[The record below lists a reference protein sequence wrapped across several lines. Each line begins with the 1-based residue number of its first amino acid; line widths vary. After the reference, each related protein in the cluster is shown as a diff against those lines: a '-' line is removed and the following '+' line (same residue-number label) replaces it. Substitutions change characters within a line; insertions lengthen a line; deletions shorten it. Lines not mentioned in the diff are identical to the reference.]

1 MIFEAIIVDDEAPA
15 RIELVN
21 QLEHTGRVT
30 VVNEA
35 VCLQEGLM
43 KMKNQRIDVAFIDQN
58 IAGAGTDLL
67 PQALKEMDHVP
78 MLIYMTA
85 YSEVQDEPFGIEP
98 LAYLAKPVDNEKLAA
113 VIALMDELYA
123 RKVEVVRS

>member
-15 RIELVN
+15 RVELVN

-43 KMKNQRIDVAFIDQN
+43 KMKNQRIDVAFIDHN

-67 PQALKEMDHVP
+67 PSALKDMNHVP

-85 YSEVQDEPFGIEP
+85 YSEVQDEPFGVEP
-98 LAYLAKPVDNEKLAA
+98 LAYLSKPVDNEKLDE
-113 VIALMDELYA
+113 VIAILDEVYA
-123 RKVEVVRS
+123 RGIEAVR